1 MLISYHSS
9 IQWCNLTL
17 ARWFWTTKVCL
28 QASKISKICQFG
40 HANGQVTFSK
50 ANFENYSRYSLIK
63 WYQFLSILYN
73 LSNTSFSFRHTFLL
87 SARSSQSHATSC
99 SSFMSHHWDNNK
111 CNRVKGQ
118 HWRWLIYALCNFLL
132 HMLHVFRINH
142 HHSWK
147 FHKFYR
153 KTPVL

>member
-40 HANGQVTFSK
+40 HPNGQVTFSK

-111 CNRVKGQ
+111 CNRVKGE
-118 HWRWLIYALCNFLL
+118 H
-132 HMLHVFRINH
+132 
-142 HHSWK
+142 
-147 FHKFYR
+147 
-153 KTPVL
+153 